1 MTSLSPDRTANWKM
15 RSYLMGAAAG
25 LLVGLL
31 SAYFF
36 ARASEEN
43 GTQSPGRI
51 KTMDALKLAVTLLG
65 ILRQITDLGA
75 DKK

>member
-1 MTSLSPDRTANWKM
+1 MTSLSPDRGANWKM
-15 RSYLMGAAAG
+15 RTYLAGAAAG
-25 LLVGLL
+25 LIIGLL

-43 GTQSPGRI
+43 GKESPARI
-51 KTMDALKLAVTLLG
+51 RTMDALKLGVALLG